1 MAHFARVNENNIVE
15 QVIVVD
21 NKYAETEQAGKDFI
35 ASIGLEGN
43 WIQTSYNNNFRYKF
57 AAIGDFY
64 DPIKDE
70 FTNEEFFNENYM
82 MGWGG
87 NVAPTYPSILI
98 DAPAR
103 SANMWTCAVINQA
116 FPNAFQR
123 WGYPNPHSTK
133 SFSEK
138 TNVFDAVVTVIRNPL
153 DVLGSQIVMCKID
166 TTNNRFMNNLI
177 QTEIDFL
184 EAILKNKNNVTI
196 FTFES
201 VTENAEQVIE
211 KLSKILNVIPQPYNK
226 DALVKTLNR
235 EATPATEGFYSLP
248 VDNKDELD
256 AAKAVLSQERFADLM
271 AKANELYTKL
281 LVFVEA

>member
-1 MAHFARVNENNIVE
+1 MAHFAKVNENNIVE
-15 QVIVVD
+15 EVIVVD
-21 NKYAETEQAGKDFI
+21 NKNAETEQAGKDFI
-35 ASIGLEGN
+35 ASIGLDGN

-57 AAIGDFY
+57 AAIGDSY

-70 FTNEEFFNENYM
+70 FINEEFLDINYM
-82 MGWGG
+82 VGWDG
-87 NVAPTYPSILI
+87 NTTPTYPSVLI

-116 FPNAFQR
+116 FPQAFQR
-123 WGYPNPHSTK
+123 WGYPNPHSIK
-133 SFSEK
+133 SFSGK
-138 TNVFDAVVTVIRNPL
+138 ANVFDAVITIIRNPL
-153 DVLGSQIVMCKID
+153 DVLGSQIVMSKLD
-166 TTNNRFMNNLI
+166 TTNNRLINNLI

-201 VTENAEQVIE
+201 VTENTEQMVE
-211 KLSKILNVIPQPYNK
+211 KLSKILNVIPEPYNK
-226 DALVKTLNR
+226 DALVETLNR
-235 EATPATEGFYSLP
+235 EATPGTEGFYSLP
-248 VDNKDELD
+248 IDNQDELD
-256 AAKAVLSQERFADLM
+256 TVKAILNQERFADLM